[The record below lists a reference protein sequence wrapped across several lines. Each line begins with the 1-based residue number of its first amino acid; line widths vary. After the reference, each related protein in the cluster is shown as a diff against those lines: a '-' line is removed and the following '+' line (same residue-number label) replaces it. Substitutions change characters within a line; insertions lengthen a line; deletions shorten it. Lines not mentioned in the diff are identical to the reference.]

1 MLIYWT
7 VPELTYNIDL
17 LNNVKRILKV
27 ISNDST
33 GTNLEIFSMIIRKDK
48 KKIQK
53 NILETNTRLKI
64 FCLRKGICYIKSSII
79 KEVHVSKT

>member
-1 MLIYWT
+1 M
-7 VPELTYNIDL
+7 PELTYNVDL

-33 GTNLEIFSMIIRKDK
+33 ATNLEVFSMIIRKDK
-48 KKIQK
+48 KEVQK

-64 FCLRKGICYIKSSII
+64 FCLQKGICYIKSSII
-79 KEVHVSKT
+79 KEVHVGKT

>member
-1 MLIYWT
+1 M
-7 VPELTYNIDL
+7 PELTYNIDL

-64 FCLRKGICYIKSSII
+64 FCLQKGICTLKA
-79 KEVHVSKT
+79 V